1 MAKICVLGLGYIGLP
16 TALLFANNG
25 HEVVGVDINNYVVET
40 LKAGKMPFEEE
51 GFKEL
56 LEIAFEQKSFKAE
69 SKVEES
75 DIFLVAVPTPFDSE
89 MRMADLRYVIS
100 ACEMIVPHL
109 RKGNLV
115 IIESTIPPKT
125 CEKQVKQ
132 ILEKSALK
140 MSRDFYLSH
149 CPERAIP
156 GNTLHEMINN
166 DRVIGGVDEK
176 STEITA
182 ELYSSFIKGKIH
194 LTTSTTAEMIKLM
207 ENTFRDVNI
216 ALANEFAQI
225 AEDYG
230 IDVWKAIEIANQH
243 PRVSILKP
251 GPGVG
256 GHCIAIDPW
265 FLTENANN
273 SSLIMMSRQINDS
286 MPQYILKIVKEM
298 LAGIENP
305 IITVFGAAY
314 KGDIADTRATPAK
327 KFIKLVEKEGF
338 RVKIYDPFVEE
349 WCYPILELKEAVEGS
364 DCILVLTD
372 HSEFR
377 DIDPAEF
384 LNKMSHLNVIDT
396 RNIINFSMWQN
407 SGFHI
412 RTIGKKPSKLPYL
425 EGLREP
431 KVSQAAYKDYIAI
444 H

>member
-1 MAKICVLGLGYIGLP
+1 MSKICVLGQGYIGLP
-16 TALLFANNG
+16 TSLLLANNG
-25 HEVVGVDINNYVVET
+25 HKVVGIDVNKVVVET
-40 LKAGKMPFEEE
+40 LKAGKMPFKEK
-51 GFKEL
+51 GFQEL
-56 LEIAFEQKSFKAE
+56 LDEAITKKTYRAE
-69 SKVEES
+69 SLVEEA
-75 DIFLVAVPTPFDSE
+75 DAFLVAVPTPFDSE
-89 MRMADLRYVIS
+89 MRMADLKYVVS

-125 CEKQVKQ
+125 CEKQVRY
-132 ILEKSALK
+132 ILEKSDLK
-140 MSRDFYLSH
+140 MSEDFYVSH

-156 GNTLHEMINN
+156 GNTLHEMVNN

-176 STEITA
+176 STQLTA
-182 ELYSSFIKGKIH
+182 DLYSSFVKGNLH

-225 AEDYG
+225 ADDYG
-230 IDVWKAIEIANQH
+230 IDVWKAIEIANKH
-243 PRVSILKP
+243 PRVNILKP

-286 MPQYILKIVKEM
+286 MPQYVLKMVKEM

-305 IITVFGAAY
+305 TITVFGVAY

-327 KFIKLVEKEGF
+327 KFIKLAEKEGF
-338 RVKIYDPFVEE
+338 KVKIYDPLVKE
-349 WCYPILELKEAVEGS
+349 WSYPVLRLEEAVEGS
-364 DCILVLTD
+364 DCIVMLTD

-377 DIDPAEF
+377 EMNPREF
-384 LNKMSHLNVIDT
+384 CGKMKNLVIIDT
-396 RNIINFSMWQN
+396 RNIINFKFWEMAE
-407 SGFHI
+407 FKI
-412 RTIGKKPSKLPYL
+412 KTIGKL
-425 EGLREP
+425 
-431 KVSQAAYKDYIAI
+431 
-444 H
+444 

>member
-1 MAKICVLGLGYIGLP
+1 MKKICVLGQGYIGLP

-25 HEVVGVDINNYVVET
+25 YEVVGIDVNKRVVDT
-40 LKAGKMPFEEE
+40 LKAGKMPFEEK
-51 GFKEL
+51 GFQEL
-56 LEIAFEQKSFKAE
+56 LDGAISRKAFRAE
-69 SKVEES
+69 SLVEEA
-75 DIFLVAVPTPFDSE
+75 DVFLVAVPTPFDSE
-89 MRMADLRYVIS
+89 MRMADLRYVVS

-125 CEKQVKQ
+125 CDKQVKQ
-132 ILEKSALK
+132 ILEKSTLK
-140 MSRDFYLSH
+140 MCEDFYVSH

-156 GNTLHEMINN
+156 GNTLHEMVYN

-176 STEITA
+176 STRLTA
-182 ELYSSFIKGKIH
+182 DLYSSFVKGNLH

-225 AEDYG
+225 ADDYG
-230 IDVWKAIEIANQH
+230 IDVWKAIEIANKH

-286 MPQYILKIVKEM
+286 MPQYVLKMVKEM

-305 IITVFGAAY
+305 TITVFGVAY

-327 KFIKLVEKEGF
+327 KFIRLAEKEGF
-338 RVKIYDPFVEE
+338 KVKIYDPFVKE
-349 WCYPILELKEAVEGS
+349 WSYPILGLEEAVEGS
-364 DCILVLTD
+364 DCIVVLTD
-372 HSEFR
+372 HSEFEVMN
-377 DIDPAEF
+377 PSEF
-384 LNKMSHLNVIDT
+384 CGDMSNLNIFDARNSLNKDL
-396 RNIINFSMWQN
+396 WEKA
-407 SGFHI
+407 GFDVV
-412 RTIGKKPSKLPYL
+412 TIGNHPN
-425 EGLREP
+425 
-431 KVSQAAYKDYIAI
+431 
-444 H
+444 

>member
-1 MAKICVLGLGYIGLP
+1 MSKICVLGQGYIGLP

-25 HEVVGVDINNYVVET
+25 HEVVGIDVNKRVVDT
-40 LKAGKMPFEEE
+40 LKAGKMPFEEK
-51 GFKEL
+51 GFQEL
-56 LEIAFEQKSFKAE
+56 LDGAIARNSFRAE
-69 SKVEES
+69 SLVEEA
-75 DIFLVAVPTPFDSE
+75 DAFLVAVPTPFDSE
-89 MRMADLRYVIS
+89 MRMADLKYVIS

-125 CEKQVKQ
+125 CDKQVKQ
-132 ILEKSALK
+132 ILEKSTLK
-140 MSRDFYLSH
+140 MCEDFYVSH

-156 GNTLHEMINN
+156 GNTLHEMVYN

-176 STEITA
+176 STQLTA
-182 ELYSSFIKGKIH
+182 ELYSSFVKGNLH

-225 AEDYG
+225 ADDYG
-230 IDVWKAIEIANQH
+230 IDVWKAIEIANKH
-243 PRVSILKP
+243 PRVNILKP

-286 MPQYILKIVKEM
+286 MPQYVLKMVKEM

-305 IITVFGAAY
+305 TITVFGVAY

-327 KFIKLVEKEGF
+327 KFIKLAEKEGYK
-338 RVKIYDPFVEE
+338 VNIYDPFVKE
-349 WCYPILELKEAVEGS
+349 WSYPIMGLEEAVDGS
-364 DCILVLTD
+364 DCIVVLTD

-377 DIDPAEF
+377 RMDPREF
-384 LNKMSHLNVIDT
+384 CGKMHKLNVFDT
-396 RNIINFSMWQN
+396 RNVISKNLWDKN
-407 SGFHI
+407 GFFVQ
-412 RTIGKKPSKLPYL
+412 TIGTN
-425 EGLREP
+425 
-431 KVSQAAYKDYIAI
+431 QF
-444 H
+444 

>member
-1 MAKICVLGLGYIGLP
+1 MSKICVLGQGYIGLP
-16 TALLFANNG
+16 TALLFANGG
-25 HEVVGVDINNYVVET
+25 HEVVGIDVNKRVVET
-40 LKAGKMPFEEE
+40 LKAGKMPFEEQ
-51 GFKEL
+51 GFQEL
-56 LEIAFEQKSFKAE
+56 LDSAIAKKAFRAE
-69 SKVEES
+69 SLVEEA
-75 DIFLVAVPTPFDSE
+75 DAFLVAVPTPFDSE
-89 MRMADLRYVIS
+89 MHMADLKYVVS

-115 IIESTIPPKT
+115 IIESTIPPNT
-125 CEKQVKQ
+125 CDKQVRH
-132 ILEKSALK
+132 ILEESGLK
-140 MSRDFYLSH
+140 MCEDFHVSH

-156 GNTLHEMINN
+156 GNTLHEMVYN

-176 STEITA
+176 STQLTA
-182 ELYSSFIKGKIH
+182 NLYSSFVKGNLH

-225 AEDYG
+225 ADDYG
-230 IDVWKAIEIANQH
+230 IDVWKAIEIANKH
-243 PRVSILKP
+243 PRVNILKP

-286 MPQYILKIVKEM
+286 MPQYVLKMVKEM

-305 IITVFGAAY
+305 TITVFGVAY

-327 KFIKLVEKEGF
+327 KFIKLAEKEGYK
-338 RVKIYDPFVEE
+338 VKIYDPFVKE
-349 WCYPILELKEAVEGS
+349 WSYPILGLEEAVEGS
-364 DCILVLTD
+364 DCIVVLTD

-377 DIDPAEF
+377 EMKPEDISK
-384 LNKMSHLNVIDT
+384 KMKRLSIIDT
-396 RNIINFSMWQN
+396 RNIINKN
-407 SGFHI
+407 SWRKSGYEI
-412 RTIGKKPSKLPYL
+412 KIIGTKIKTY
-425 EGLREP
+425 
-431 KVSQAAYKDYIAI
+431 

>member
-1 MAKICVLGLGYIGLP
+1 MSKICVLGQGYIGLP

-25 HEVVGVDINNYVVET
+25 HEVVGIDVNKRIVDT
-40 LKAGKMPFEEE
+40 LKAGKMPFEEQ
-51 GFKEL
+51 GFQEL
-56 LEIAFEQKSFKAE
+56 LDSAIAKKTFRAE
-69 SKVEES
+69 SFVEEA
-75 DIFLVAVPTPFDSE
+75 DVFLVAVPTPFDPE
-89 MRMADLRYVIS
+89 MRMADLKYVVS

-115 IIESTIPPKT
+115 IIESTIPPNT
-125 CEKQVKQ
+125 CDKRVRH
-132 ILEKSALK
+132 ILEKSGLK
-140 MSRDFYLSH
+140 MCQDFYLSH

-156 GNTLHEMINN
+156 GNTLYEMVNN

-176 STEITA
+176 STQLTA
-182 ELYSSFIKGKIH
+182 DLYSSFVKGNLH

-225 AEDYG
+225 ADDYG
-230 IDVWKAIEIANQH
+230 IDVWKAIEIANKH
-243 PRVSILKP
+243 PRVNILKP

-286 MPQYILKIVKEM
+286 MPQYVLKMVKEM

-305 IITVFGAAY
+305 TITVFGVAY

-327 KFIKLVEKEGF
+327 KFIKLAEKEGF
-338 RVKIYDPFVEE
+338 KVKIYDPFVKE
-349 WCYPILELKEAVEGS
+349 WSYPILGLEEAVEGS
-364 DCILVLTD
+364 DCIVVLTD

-377 DIDPAEF
+377 EMDPESIKK
-384 LNKMSHLNVIDT
+384 KMSQSKIVDT
-396 RNIINFSMWQN
+396 RNIISIERWKKL
-407 SGFHI
+407 GFEI
-412 RTIGKKPSKLPYL
+412 KVIGNNW
-425 EGLREP
+425 
-431 KVSQAAYKDYIAI
+431 
-444 H
+444 